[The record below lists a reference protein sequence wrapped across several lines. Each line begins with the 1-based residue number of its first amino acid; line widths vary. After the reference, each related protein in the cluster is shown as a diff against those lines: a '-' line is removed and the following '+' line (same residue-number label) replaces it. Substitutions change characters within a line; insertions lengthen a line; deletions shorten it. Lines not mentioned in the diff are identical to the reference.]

1 MSGDRQAEAKRLY
14 LEEKWTMEAIAAH
27 FGVSLRTIE
36 RWASDGAWTAQKK
49 GGKVVSI
56 ESKPKPRRDEPG
68 VVRSRRSPGELDELE
83 IVEGAIASL
92 AAALEGDGEGKIDAR
107 SMGGIAGGLV
117 KLLEY
122 RRKVQP
128 QTAAE
133 VVELAIGLGISPNE
147 FIDQLEVAWQRRA

>member
-1 MSGDRQAEAKRLY
+1 MELGRLRRKAAKLFR
-14 LEEKWTMEAIAAH
+14 
-27 FGVSLRTIE
+27 SN
-36 RWASDGAWTAQKK
+36 
-49 GGKVVSI
+49 
-56 ESKPKPRRDEPG
+56 
-68 VVRSRRSPGELDELE
+68 RSRSLAVTSQVWFGPVDRLVSWMNWKLSKGRF
-83 IVEGAIASL
+83 ASL